1 MTVLLDTSVLIGAE
15 APTDVPSAISVMSL
29 AELRYG
35 VLVAADE
42 AERDRRIARLA
53 AIEQTFDPLPV
64 DDRVGTEHA
73 NLCAAVRERSRN
85 ERRRAVDLL
94 IAATARAYGFTLLTY
109 NLSDFADLAE
119 LLDVRAP

>member
-64 DDRVGTEHA
+64 DDRVGTEYA